1 MPFTPGRHLA
11 ALVGL
16 LGMLLSG
23 CHGSET
29 PEDQV
34 RATLHRAQQAVTDG
48 DLGVLTELISD
59 DYADEAGRDR
69 PAVVALLRKQFIESR
84 TIHLLTRVQEVAMPE
99 AGRAEATILVA
110 SGEAPLPDADDLSTL
125 KADLYRFEIA
135 LTEEEPGRWIVVRA
149 AWRRMGA
156 GGLM

>member
-11 ALVGL
+11 ALVAL
-16 LGMLLSG
+16 LGILLSG

-34 RATLHRAQQAVTDG
+34 RATLQRAQQAVTDG

-69 PAVVALLRKQFIESR
+69 PAVVALLRQQFIESR
-84 TIHLLTRVQEVAMPE
+84 AIHLLTRVQGVAIPE
-99 AGRAEATILVA
+99 AGRAEASILVA
-110 SGEAPLPDADDLSTL
+110 AGAEPLPDEDDLSTL
-125 KADLYRFEIA
+125 KADLYRFEIT
-135 LTEEEPGRWIVVRA
+135 LSEEEPGRWTIVRA